1 MSEVSIHLLMGEN
14 CDEIFQFEVENRKFF
29 ESIIPGR
36 GEWYYTKE
44 NFKEITQEII
54 EEQELGIRY
63 MYIIRN
69 NDGDMVGRINL
80 FSVDRGIFQKAE
92 LGYRIGQK
100 YNRRGYATKAVKLVL
115 EEAFEKHKLHRVE
128 AATSPNNIGS
138 QIVLIKNGF
147 QFVGRAHKHINVNG
161 IWNDSV
167 FFERLNSHG

>member
-1 MSEVSIHLLMGEN
+1 MKEN
-14 CDEIFQFEVENRKFF
+14 CDEIFQFEVENRGFF

-36 GEWYYTKE
+36 GEWYYIKE

-63 MYIIRN
+63 MYIIRDK
-69 NDGDMVGRINL
+69 DGNMVGRINL

-92 LGYRIGQK
+92 LGYRIGEK
-100 YNRRGYATKAVKLVL
+100 YNKKGYATKAVKLVL

-161 IWNDSV
+161 IWNDSI
-167 FFERLNSHG
+167 FFERLNKIQFA